1 MAVASAEPYAHHMH
15 FAPDR

>member
-1 MAVASAEPYAHHMH
+1 MAVASARPCKSA